1 MEVAE
6 TVTNLLDQLPGTG
19 SFIAMAVVLGLGPI
33 LAVII
38 TSFLKISVVIMLL
51 RNALG
56 LQDVPSNL
64 AINSLAL
71 ILSMYIMAPVGW
83 DIAQRL
89 SEPEVDLGDM
99 TNTETQEAIGD
110 SLEAIRGFLERNARD
125 QHKEFFATSARKL
138 WGDELGVDV
147 QPDDLMVL
155 IPAFTTSELSAAFEV
170 AFLLYLPFIAIDL
183 IVANILLALGMIML
197 SPLTISLPFK
207 LLLFVVVDGWTRLLQ
222 SLILS
227 YS

>member
-1 MEVAE
+1 MEAAE
-6 TVTNLLDQLPGTG
+6 TITSLLDQLPGTG
-19 SFIAMAVVLGLGPI
+19 SFIATALVLGLGPI

-64 AINSLAL
+64 AVNSLAL

-89 SEPEVDLGDM
+89 SEPDVDLQDM
-99 TNTETQEAIGD
+99 TSPQTQEAIAD
-110 SLEAIRGFLERNARD
+110 SLESIRGFLDRNARE
-125 QHKEFFATSARKL
+125 QHKEFFAASAHRL
-138 WGDELGVDV
+138 WGEELAVDV
-147 QPDDLMVL
+147 QRDDLMVL
-155 IPAFTTSELSAAFEV
+155 IPAFTTSELSAAFEA
-170 AFLLYLPFIAIDL
+170 AFLLYLPFLAIDL

-197 SPLTISLPFK
+197 SPLTVSLPFK
-207 LLLFVVVDGWTRLLQ
+207 LLLFVVIDGWTRLLQ